1 MLDKTSTRDRVD
13 DYLNSGLR
21 GLWVPVAVSGQV
33 KPGES
38 LARRVMNENLV
49 LWRDAGGTLRCVEDF
64 CPHRGAKL
72 SLGEV
77 QEGNIACRYHGVT
90 VDGTGTVVKVPAMP
104 DCALEGRKA
113 LTAYETGEAGGAIF
127 IYIPSADRPK
137 APEFAPPIEFVSD
150 EWEVF
155 PCMTS
160 WDCNYRLSLDNAA
173 DPMHAS
179 YLHADSFTLA
189 YGAKQDTMKLDRTE
203 DGFVI
208 ERVNQK
214 GVNFDWTEVVVE
226 DSSMYFRLDIPYPDG
241 AGPGGP
247 FRIIGFATSIDEDT
261 HYSFF
266 WRCRKVQGLARE
278 SWRFLYRAFLEDRH
292 WHVLE
297 QDRVMLESIPSD
309 SRRREMLYQH
319 DIGVSRLRQMMV
331 RRAKEHFKTLDAAE
345 ASESGKISA

>member
-1 MLDKTSTRDRVD
+1 MDAANATRDRVD
-13 DYLNSGLR
+13 EYINQGLR
-21 GLWVPVAVSGQV
+21 GFWMPVAVSVQV
-33 KPGES
+33 KVGQPHPVKIAG
-38 LARRVMNENLV
+38 ENLV
-49 LWRDAGGTLRCVEDF
+49 LWRDGRDKIRCVEDF

-77 QEGNIACRYHGVT
+77 QDGNIACRYHGVT
-90 VDGTGTVVKVPAMP
+90 VDGTGTVVRVPAMP

-113 LTAYETGEAGGAIF
+113 LTA
-127 IYIPSADRPK
+127 DRPE
-137 APEFAPPIEFVSD
+137 APAFVPPVEFTNG

-155 PCMTS
+155 PCMTR
-160 WDCNYRLSLDNAA
+160 WDCSYRLSLDNAA

-179 YLHADSFTLA
+179 YLHANSFTLA
-189 YGAKQDTMKLDRTE
+189 YGSKQDTMKLDRRE
-203 DGFVI
+203 HGFQI
-208 ERVNQK
+208 ERMSQQ
-214 GVNFDWTEVVVE
+214 GVNFDYTEVVMDE
-226 DSSMYFRLDIPYPDG
+226 GMMYFRLDIPYPDG

-247 FRIIGFATSIDEDT
+247 FRIIGFTAPIDEET

-266 WRCRKVQGLARE
+266 WRCREVTGLAAE

-297 QDRVMLESIPSD
+297 QDRVMLESIPAD

-331 RRAKEHFKTLDAAE
+331 RRAKEHFKALDAAD
-345 ASESGKISA
+345 AGQKSA